1 MYKIPLLSPFPI
13 SDPLAKEVSAAS
25 LHIEHCAHESIMKT
39 KTKSRIKR
47 NCFFNVAN
55 ILSN

>member
-39 KTKSRIKR
+39 KTKNRIKR
-47 NCFFNVAN
+47 KN
-55 ILSN
+55 